1 MFDDFKNVVFLK
13 NKKLK
18 WLVMVT
24 GSARK
29 MSCTKEFETY
39 TDGPDGCLFGEF
51 RNSPVM
57 ESKLDDGSRR
67 QSIDVSIYPELEEE
81 DEDSSYGSMPSLCA
95 VDDESGESMYDEVAE
110 GGIAPAYVGMDP
122 FLHEPTSV
130 LCKSMRSMSARLETP
145 QPSMSS
151 QPSMS
156 PQEGAPMC
164 APPMCAPMCAPPP
177 MGKPPKMVRQ
187 TTMNIPMGHSPLT
200 DRMFGDGS
208 PQTRESF
215 QECLDNLKRSL
226 DECRRG
232 ITMLENRL
240 S

>member
-1 MFDDFKNVVFLK
+1 
-13 NKKLK
+13 
-18 WLVMVT
+18 
-24 GSARK
+24 
-29 MSCTKEFETY
+29 MSFPKEFETY

-51 RNSPVM
+51 RDSPVM

-67 QSIDVSIYPELEEE
+67 QSIDVGIYPELEE

-95 VDDESGESMYDEVAE
+95 VDDESCESMYDEVAE
-110 GGIAPAYVGMDP
+110 GGLAPAYVGMDP

-130 LCKSMRSMSARLETP
+130 LCKSMRAMSARLETP
-145 QPSMSS
+145 QPSMS
-151 QPSMS
+151 
-156 PQEGAPMC
+156 PMC
-164 APPMCAPMCAPPP
+164 APP

-200 DRMFGDGS
+200 NRMFGDGS